1 MERSPSRRP
10 GVCALAW
17 PTRLVSR
24 HLRTALALR
33 TRRCLGDASLR
44 VLAHSPFFA
53 RRLFGHES
61 IVILDLL
68 ESGFALGWD
77 GEGKGTL
84 VELKW
89 EDTHIAIKSILG
101 HLQIP
106 FPRAS
111 HQLPIL

>member
-1 MERSPSRRP
+1 M
-10 GVCALAW
+10 
-17 PTRLVSR
+17 
-24 HLRTALALR
+24 
-33 TRRCLGDASLR
+33 
-44 VLAHSPFFA
+44 HSPFFA
-53 RRLFGHES
+53 RRLFGHQS

-89 EDTHIAIKSILG
+89 KDTYISIKAILG

-106 FPRAS
+106 FPRPS
-111 HQLPIL
+111 HQLPILQD